1 MKILVVAPDFP
12 YPPNHGGRVD
22 IWERIKKLHAF
33 GAQVDLVYTGYDDE
47 QAEHL
52 AEVSRFVQ
60 QIIPVKRLK
69 DIFYLL
75 KLRPYQ
81 VASRKNLRSVQ
92 LQQQY
97 DYIILESEYVI
108 DFTLNDTGNAKLA
121 LRVHNDEVSYY
132 QSLFS
137 SSKSVVKKLYYYL
150 EAQLFKCNKKRY
162 FERVN
167 FALYISPEEMEKNSD
182 LQYGQAYYYPPD
194 LSFTNFKTVR
204 PENQRVLFVGNLF
217 TANNIDG
224 LIWYIEHVHDQVAAQ
239 FPEYELVVAG
249 NTKGQDIQHIVNKAR
264 ILFYDS
270 PASLDEIYA
279 QAAVFI
285 NPMLYGAGV
294 KLKTLNAVAEGLPV
308 VSTTVGTEGTGL
320 NHAQHCLIADTAES
334 FAHHIGSLLQDPQ
347 LGSRLTTQAQDFL
360 RQNFDNAKRFQ
371 IIFKH

>member
-33 GAQVDLVYTGYDDE
+33 GAQVDLVYTSYEDE
-47 QAEHL
+47 RAEHL
-52 AEVSRFVQ
+52 AEVLRFVG

-69 DIFYLL
+69 DVFYLFG
-75 KLRPYQ
+75 LRPYQ
-81 VASRKNLRSVQ
+81 VASRKNLMEVQ

-108 DFTLNDTGNAKLA
+108 DFALNDTGSAKLA

-132 QSLFS
+132 QALCN
-137 SSKSVVKKLYYYL
+137 SSKSITKKMYYYL
-150 EAQLFKCNKKRY
+150 EAQLFKRNKKEY
-162 FERVN
+162 FKRVD
-167 FALYISPEEMEKNSD
+167 FALYISPEEMEKNAARN
-182 LQYGQAYYYPPD
+182 YGQAYYYPPD
-194 LSFTNFKTVR
+194 LSFTNFKTTR

-224 LIWYIEHVHDQVAAQ
+224 LLWYIEHVHDKVAAQ

-249 NTKGQDIQHIVNKAR
+249 NTKGKNIQHVLNKAR
-264 ILFYDS
+264 IIFYDS
-270 PASLDEIYA
+270 PANLDEIYA

-285 NPMLYGAGV
+285 NPMLSGAGV

-320 NHAQHCLIADTAES
+320 NHEQHCLIANTAES
-334 FAHHIGSLLQDPQ
+334 FAHHVGALLENPQ
-347 LGSRLTTQAQDFL
+347 LGSHLTAQAQDFL

-371 IIFKH
+371 TIFKH